1 MVEKVLYKKDFSGG
15 IVMVL
20 LDRIELNPRVCNG
33 MPVIKGARIPIS
45 VILEQVA
52 EGESWDALLAG
63 YPELKKEDIQ
73 AALLYARASLDHT
86 EIRASNA

>member
-1 MVEKVLYKKDFSGG
+1 
-15 IVMVL
+15 MVL
-20 LDRIELNPRVCNG
+20 MDRIELNPRVCNG
-33 MPVIKGARIPIS
+33 RPVIKGTRIPLS
-45 VILEQVA
+45 VILEQIA

-86 EIRASNA
+86 EVRSVHA